1 VCDACR
7 VVVVEGAENVSEPS
21 PKEVAAML
29 PPGERLA
36 CQVTLSGPATFTT
49 TYW

>member
-1 VCDACR
+1 
-7 VVVVEGAENVSEPS
+7 VVVLEGAENLSEPS
-21 PKEVAAML
+21 TREVEAKL

-36 CQVTLSGPATFTT
+36 CQVRLSGPATFTT